1 MPLLDLSSNLSIKNK
16 TGFSEDRGAKVDS
29 LEVLGES
36 QTLNTNPAKSS
47 PTRRDNREQR
57 DSRDTQRQ
65 TSITNRR
72 VADKERQ
79 AINIA
84 ASRTRAREKEVA
96 KLRQSQTTPLINI
109 FNENPLGFIVNQG
122 QNFFQNTNAK
132 GFIEFKQPKETD
144 FIQDNKSINNDTTF
158 QQSQPQQFLDVR
170 GNKTIEFT
178 EKNKAPT
185 TNENSRLLNLHE
197 KDNFLNNYY
206 GQLKGDG
213 QLGIRRQSGPVSLS
227 VLKQPFIVRDIG
239 NEWGIDT
246 FDPSQINGLNV
257 GAVGELLRAGING
270 LDQLGGAVLG
280 RQPSVFADKA
290 FSELGRLGSLLL
302 SVKGFAF
309 LEKQRVLKRKNK
321 HLPEASVHRNT
332 KYQGSV
338 YGPISGI
345 YSDEFEGT
353 TSNLIEISKNLKKY
367 DTKSLLSQPGIPY
380 LQFGINGVDAEQT
393 ARYLRVQTM
402 ERGILPDSIPLNIRE
417 IFPLDET
424 KRKYNVTLDSN
435 LNFPSVNLLEAI
447 NPVASVVS
455 NLVSTGVNYLKGL
468 RGPSVGLNLTSPF
481 KNLSLPSVPNPF
493 KGFETGGGTNGM
505 IGNPFQKLG
514 DVVKGV
520 GDFVRGIG
528 SVSVNIKSK
537 LPIDSSKSEAYKFD
551 AKAWSEVG
559 QDKVNLIPYGK
570 RYDDFGEIDES
581 DGGKIARYKGKTEE
595 ELDFCPFRFEDSN
608 GNFIVFRAILSGIT
622 DQFTPEY
629 SSERYIG
636 RPDNVYVYQG
646 TTREISFTF
655 DVYPK
660 SAEEL
665 PVLWEK
671 MNYLA
676 GLTYPEWASAA
687 GGGLGMVAPFSKL
700 TIGQM
705 YTNTPGYISSLT
717 YTVQDNGTWETTWA
731 KLPKYIQA
739 NCTFVYIGDRLQ
751 SSKQKHYE
759 VPWIPEVD
767 YSGGKGKL
775 ASGDALSFI
784 NERGG
789 LFAQNK
795 QIALNSLTNQ
805 AGATAEQNLNIKKRA
820 NKILGFG

>member
-16 TGFSEDRGAKVDS
+16 TGFSEDRGAKANS

-57 DSRDTQRQ
+57 DSRDIQRQ

-96 KLRQSQTTPLINI
+96 KLRESQTTPLINI

-246 FDPSQINGLNV
+246 FDPSQINGINF
-257 GAVGELLRAGING
+257 GAVGQIVKAGINV

-280 RQPSVFADKA
+280 RQPSVFADKG

-302 SVKGFAF
+302 SVKGVGF
-309 LEKQRVLKRKNK
+309 LEKQKILKRLNPQKVITS
-321 HLPEASVHRNT
+321 A
-332 KYQGSV
+332 KYGLTNDLEKLAIDV
-338 YGPISGI
+338 KGYDMHPINFNS
-345 YSDEFEGT
+345 
-353 TSNLIEISKNLKKY
+353 
-367 DTKSLLSQPGIPY
+367 KSLLSQPGIPS
-380 LQFGINGVDAEQT
+380 LQFDINRKSPNQ
-393 ARYLRVQTM
+393 LM
-402 ERGILPDSIPLNIRE
+402 EILNFDEIAKQYEERFRPPNIRE
-417 IFPLDET
+417 AFKEL
-424 KRKYNVTLDSN
+424 KQYNVEFDSK
-435 LNFPSVNLLEAI
+435 LNFTTDGLLEKLT
-447 NPVASVVS
+447 PVADFVAGAAQQAAD
-455 NLVSTGVNYLKGL
+455 LAAQGLNYLKGL
-468 RGPSVGLNLTSPF
+468 RGPKINLGLS
-481 KNLSLPSVPNPF
+481 NPF
-493 KGFETGGGTNGM
+493 KTPKFPNLKNPFTVGGTGGGLD
-505 IGNPFQKLG
+505 LG
-514 DVVKGV
+514 IPGSLKGV
-520 GDFVRGIG
+520 GNFISDTAKAIG
-528 SVSVNIKSK
+528 SISINR
-537 LPIDSSKSEAYKFD
+537 LPLDSSKNLAAEVDLEAF
-551 AKAWSEVG
+551 AEIG
-559 QDKVNLIPYGK
+559 QDKVNLIPYGTRNVSK
-570 RYDDFGEIDES
+570 DKKVADGRYTGEAVYKS
-581 DGGKIARYKGKTEE
+581 GGVNKTED
-595 ELDFCPFRFEDSN
+595 ELDFCPFRFEDAN
-608 GNFIVFRAILSGIT
+608 GNLIVFRAILSGIT

-665 PVLWEK
+665 PILWEK
-671 MNYLA
+671 LNYLA
-676 GLTYPEWASAA
+676 GLTYPEWAPAA
-687 GGGLGMVAPFSKL
+687 GGNGIGMVAPFSKL

-717 YTVQDNGTWETTWA
+717 YTVQDNGTWETMFA
-731 KLPKYIQA
+731 KLPKYVQV

-751 SSKQKHYE
+751 SSTQKHYE
-759 VPWIPEVD
+759 LPWV
-767 YSGGKGKL
+767 GGESYDIDGKVSNYQSIEKL
-775 ASGDALSFI
+775 
-784 NERGG
+784 
-789 LFAQNK
+789 NK
-795 QIALNSLTNQ
+795 
-805 AGATAEQNLNIKKRA
+805 ATAMGNLFGQVQDNTKL
-820 NKILGFG
+820 NKSQINKTLGFG